1 VQAERLH
8 SFLLCVM
15 ITPKVSDV
23 LGIINSLAPFALA
36 EEWDNAG
43 LQVGNPSAFA
53 GNIMVALDAGKSA
66 VEAAVAS
73 GCQLLLTHHPMIFR
87 PLKKISTADPLGRL
101 LALAIRNDL
110 AIIALHTNFDIAD
123 GGVNDLL
130 AERLGL
136 SGCEPLKVTVVEEL
150 VKLSVFVPKGHEEEV
165 MNALFRFSGFIGN
178 YSDCS
183 FQTAGMGTF
192 KPLEGAAPFLGEIGK
207 REYAE
212 EIRIEVLLRKADVNA
227 AVRSLIAV
235 HPYEEPAFDLYP
247 LMNKGKA
254 NGMGRL
260 GELPAALAL
269 ADFAVMVKERLGI
282 EGVRFVGAAN
292 RMVKKVALCGGSGAS
307 LMRDAWSQGADVM
320 VTGDIKY
327 HEAREAED
335 LGLALLDAGHF
346 GTEQPMVWGLSELI
360 GKELAKKGYEA
371 KITAFDG
378 EKEPFSYML

>member
-1 VQAERLH
+1 
-8 SFLLCVM
+8 M

-53 GNIMVALDAGKSA
+53 GKIMVALDAGKSA
-66 VEAAVAS
+66 VEAAVAA

-101 LALAIRNDL
+101 LALAISNDL
-110 AIIALHTNFDIAD
+110 AIIALHTNFDIAE

-130 AERLGL
+130 AERLGVC
-136 SGCEPLKVTVVEEL
+136 GCKPLKVTVVEEL

-165 MNALFRFSGFIGN
+165 MNAIFRFSGFIGN

-183 FQTAGMGTF
+183 FQTGGIGTF
-192 KPLEGAAPFLGEIGK
+192 KPLNGAAPFLGEIGK

-212 EIRIEVLLRKADVNA
+212 EIRIEVLLRKGDVNA
-227 AVRSLIAV
+227 AVRSLISA
-235 HPYEEPAFDLYP
+235 HPYEEPAFDLFP

-254 NGMGRL
+254 DGLGRM
-260 GELPAALAL
+260 GELPAAVTLSE
-269 ADFAVMVKERLGI
+269 FSMTVKERLGLDV
-282 EGVRFVGAAN
+282 VRFVGAAN
-292 RMVKKVALCGGSGAS
+292 STVKKVALCGGSGAS
-307 LMRDAWSQGADVM
+307 LMRDAWNQGADVM

-335 LGLALLDAGHF
+335 LALPLVDAGHF
-346 GTEQPMVWGLSELI
+346 ATEQPMIRGMTELL

-371 KITAFDG
+371 KITAFEG
-378 EKEPFSYML
+378 EKEPFRYIK

>member
-1 VQAERLH
+1 MQTERLH

-23 LGIINSLAPFALA
+23 LGIINSLAPFDLA

-53 GNIMVALDAGKSA
+53 GKIMVALDAGKSA
-66 VEAAVAS
+66 VEAAVAA

-101 LALAIRNDL
+101 IALAIINDL

-130 AERLGL
+130 AERLGV
-136 SGCEPLKVTVVEEL
+136 SVCRPLRVTVVEDL
-150 VKLSVFVPKGHEEEV
+150 VKLCVFVPKGHEEEV
-165 MNALFRFSGFIGN
+165 MNALFSFSGFIGN
-178 YSDCS
+178 YRDCS
-183 FQTAGMGTF
+183 FQTGGVGTF
-192 KPLEGAAPFLGEIGK
+192 KPLKGAAPFLGEINK

-212 EIRIEVLLRKADVNA
+212 ESRIEVLLRKADVTA
-227 AVRSLIAV
+227 AVGSLIAV
-235 HPYEEPAFDLYP
+235 HPYEEPAFDIYP
-247 LMNKGKA
+247 LVNKGKTD
-254 NGMGRL
+254 GLGRL
-260 GELPAALAL
+260 GELPAAVTLSE
-269 ADFAVMVKERLGI
+269 FAVTVKERLGLD
-282 EGVRFVGAAN
+282 GVRFVGAAN
-292 RMVKKVALCGGSGAS
+292 RKVRKIALCGGSGAS
-307 LMRDAWSQGADVM
+307 LIRDAWNLGADVM

-335 LGLALLDAGHF
+335 LGLALVDAGHF
-346 GTEQPMVWGLSELI
+346 GTEQPMIRGLTELL

-371 KITAFDG
+371 EITAFEG
-378 EKEPFSYML
+378 EKEPFRYIE